1 MRLLL
6 DDSLP
11 SALCPW
17 FAGRGDEA
25 VHLEERGWGQA
36 GDGEIAA
43 LAMAEQRIVLTR
55 DKERARRLH
64 AAGCAAIWIDCRADD
79 PAALEA
85 YLAGTWWFVRATF
98 EPPKEEE

>member
-6 DDSLP
+6 DNSLP
-11 SALCPW
+11 RALCTW

-25 VHLEERGWGQA
+25 AHLDERGWGQA
-36 GDGEIAA
+36 GDAEIAA
-43 LAMAEQRIVLTR
+43 LAMAEGRIVLTR

-64 AAGCAAIWIDCRADD
+64 RDGCAAIWIDCLADTQ
-79 PAALEA
+79 AALEA

-98 EPPKEEE
+98 EPPADE